1 MSEEIKLPYKIKE
14 RYSTEL
20 NNIQEILT
28 NMENGNIYG
37 YNGNVCRMDG
47 TLQHNSQK
55 LRKEIA
61 SLLSKIENGSDSIED
76 EIAKAFIW
84 GEK

>member
-1 MSEEIKLPYKIKE
+1 MSEEMKLPYKIKE
-14 RYSTEL
+14 KYSSEL
-20 NNIQEILT
+20 NSIQEILT

-47 TLQHNSQK
+47 TLQHNCQK

-61 SLLSKIENGSDSIED
+61 SLLTKIQNGSDSIED
-76 EIAKAFIW
+76 EVARAFIK